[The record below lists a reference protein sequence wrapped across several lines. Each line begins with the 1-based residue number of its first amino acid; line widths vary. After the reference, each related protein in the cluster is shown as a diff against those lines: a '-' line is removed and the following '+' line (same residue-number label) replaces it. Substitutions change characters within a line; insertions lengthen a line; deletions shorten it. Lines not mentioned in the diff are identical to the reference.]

1 YHRFEDAIAVQDHLL
16 EQVNLDD
23 STAHALRLGR
33 AMAMLRDDHLFD
45 ADRAISDLRRSTR
58 RAEESDPNA
67 NAGPGFESAGLAL
80 IEIYRDVKTGHPA
93 ESIELFNA
101 KLPILR
107 QQLGH
112 RVGDAYALSAR
123 AYDLLGRQCEAQDA
137 YEKATLL
144 SPVEEL
150 NRRYPEVQTLAE
162 KYRATVVP
170 ATS

>member
-1 YHRFEDAIAVQDHLL
+1 
-16 EQVNLDD
+16 
-23 STAHALRLGR
+23 
-33 AMAMLRDDHLFD
+33 MAMLRDDHLFD

-58 RAEESDPNA
+58 RAEESDTNG

-93 ESIELFNA
+93 EAIELFNA

-112 RVGDAYALSAR
+112 RVGDSYALAAR
-123 AYDLLGRQCEAQDA
+123 AYDLLDRQSDAQDA

-150 NRRYPEVQTLAE
+150 NRRYPEVQNLAG
-162 KYRATVVP
+162 KYRP
-170 ATS
+170 ATAPAIAT